1 MDTATLSLIFGL
13 AVPFAGTV
21 LGSALVMFMSRN
33 LGDRLQKA
41 LLGFAADAMMYVVV
55 EELIPDTQNGKHTNI
70 GTVGLAI
77 GFALMMTL
85 DVALG

>member
-1 MDTATLSLIFGL
+1 ML
-13 AVPFAGTV
+13 
-21 LGSALVMFMSRN
+21 MSRN

-41 LLGFAADAMMYVVV
+41 LLGFAAGVMMYVVV